1 MSLYSRIVVT
11 FISVVIISLFI
22 SYLINSLFFHRE
34 LFIEEEVTKH
44 TTGVAELVEIAQVE
58 KIPELFETLSEFNFE
73 LMLINEEGVLHSFA
87 DPSFIID
94 RETVITVLQSSK
106 KEPHFLP
113 QNEMSS
119 TTRIIGKPVEIA
131 NERHALFVRINF
143 EEELF
148 AIKRVIFFTLF
159 LVLFIGSLLILLASR
174 YFVNPIKKLT
184 DAAKEMATGNFSVRL
199 KSKNKDEVGELIT
212 SFNYMASELG
222 KIDKMREDFVSNV
235 SHEIQSPLTSIRGFT
250 KALKDD
256 VIPKDHQEEY
266 LDIIY
271 QETERLSRL
280 SDNLLRLASLESE
293 HHPYHPGKYKLDEQI
308 RRTVLATEPLW
319 KNKNLDIHLEL
330 ESHHVFADQ
339 DLFEQ
344 VWLNLIT
351 NAIRYTDENGMIEI
365 SLKEQANELIV
376 SIKDTGKGIP
386 KEAVPH
392 LFERFYKV
400 DKARSSSVKGNGLGL
415 SIVKKIL
422 ALHGCSIRVE
432 SEEGIGSTF
441 IVRIPLLEN
450 E

>member
-1 MSLYSRIVVT
+1 MT
-11 FISVVIISLFI
+11 
-22 SYLINSLFFHRE
+22 N
-34 LFIEEEVTKH
+34 
-44 TTGVAELVEIAQVE
+44 GVAELVEITQVE
-58 KIPELFETLSEFNFE
+58 RMPELFETLSEFNFE
-73 LMLINEEGVLHSFA
+73 LMIINEDGVTHSFT
-87 DPSFIID
+87 DPSFTID
-94 RETVITVLQSSK
+94 TDTVLMILQSPEM
-106 KEPHFLP
+106 EPYILP
-113 QNEMSS
+113 HHDMDA
-119 TTRIIGKPVEIA
+119 TRIVGMPIKIA
-131 NERHALFVRINF
+131 NEMNALFIRINF
-143 EEELF
+143 EEEVY

-159 LVLFIGSLLILLASR
+159 LVLFIGSLLILFASR
-174 YFVNPIKKLT
+174 YFVKPIKKLT

-199 KSKNKDEVGELIT
+199 KSKDKDEVGELIT

-250 KALKDD
+250 KALRDD
-256 VIPKDHQEEY
+256 VIPKDHQKEY

-280 SDNLLRLASLESE
+280 SENLLRLASLDSE
-293 HHPYHPGKYKLDEQI
+293 HHPYHPSKYKLDEQI

-319 KNKNLDIHLEL
+319 KMKNLKIKLDL
-330 ESHHVFADQ
+330 ESSEVLADQ

-351 NAIRYTDENGMIEI
+351 NAIRYTDDQGTIEI
-365 SLKEQANELIV
+365 HLQKRSNELIV

-386 KEAVPH
+386 EEAIPH

-422 ALHGCSIRVE
+422 SLHGCSIRVV
-432 SEEGIGSTF
+432 SEEGLGSTF
-441 IVRIPLLEN
+441 IIKIPNKGYQAPSSL
-450 E
+450 